1 MALIMSVK
9 GKDTTIELSERNN
22 KISQMKT
29 GVGNKDKSRNQ
40 RVRKL
45 KVRCKNL
52 KALNFF
58 QADKPHQQKSRE
70 VASKEKK

>member
-1 MALIMSVK
+1 
-9 GKDTTIELSERNN
+9 
-22 KISQMKT
+22 MKA